1 MFDFEIGG
9 NLMTFSYLD
18 YSKSE
23 SDKLEVS
30 KKNSSGNQAFVYGN
44 EPQSDLLKRRLSFD
58 VSGDSILS
66 TGGNQ
71 RKSPNPLSYEAS
83 GKYCPVIKRDESNN
97 VFLVDEVNILYFII
111 IRVSSRGNLE
121 YNRCF
126 TSR

>member
-1 MFDFEIGG
+1 MV
-9 NLMTFSYLD
+9 SYPD

-23 SDKLEVS
+23 SDKRAAY
-30 KKNSSGNQAFVYGN
+30 KQNSSGNQALVYGN
-44 EPQSDLLKRRLSFD
+44 ESQSDVSNRRLSFD
-58 VSGDSILS
+58 ISGDSILS

-83 GKYCPVIKRDESNN
+83 GKYCPVIKMDESIYNM
-97 VFLVDEVNILYFII
+97 FSVDEVIILYFII